1 MDMSWL
7 QLLAKKDEMGGA
19 KGGLGG
25 GGGASGNPMSG
36 LFAAGAIAG
45 GAKDT
50 STFGKQTAM
59 MSQQPQIKS
68 ASEAPEN
75 NDQPPGDTDTRLKA
89 LRSLVGRDE
98 EEAHV

>member
-7 QLLAKKDEMGGA
+7 QLLKKKDEMGGA
-19 KGGLGG
+19 EGGLGG
-25 GGGASGNPMSG
+25 GGNPMSG

-50 STFGKQTAM
+50 SAFGKQTAM
-59 MSQQPQIKS
+59 MPKQPQIKS
-68 ASEAPEN
+68 ASDAPEN
-75 NDQPPGDTDTRLKA
+75 IDQPPGDTDTRLKA

-98 EEAHV
+98 EEAYV